1 MEGMFILYAMIGLH
15 GGDDHTLGMRE
26 ENRKKKK
33 MENMFILYAM
43 NGLHGGDDRTLRMRE
58 EN

>member
-1 MEGMFILYAMIGLH
+1 MFILYAMIGLH